1 MRLLIPSKIFLDLN
15 SMCTT
20 LLAGN
25 KSHLRSVSRLACAGQ
40 NDAIVVNGEAFFH
53 VEDRISEYALPMS
66 S

>member
-1 MRLLIPSKIFLDLN
+1 
-15 SMCTT
+15 MCTT

-25 KSHLRSVSRLACAGQ
+25 KSHLRSVSWLACAGQ
-40 NDAIVVNGEAFFH
+40 NDAIVVNGETFFH